1 MSFWSTLAGLSG
13 PIVGAVV
20 GGPIGAAIGTGVS
33 ALGSGLAQDDSN
45 RNYLQGVNDTN
56 ASNYAIAQQNN
67 QEAWRRLLQ
76 QNQFNVD
83 MWNKQNAY
91 NSPAAMMAR
100 LRQAGLNPAAFTGE
114 SPAAQV
120 TSAAAP
126 GMSTPTMQ
134 APGQTPVV
142 DYGRLYYERLAAN
155 EMVKKAQIE
164 NSDSSLR
171 LSFLAQEKK
180 QDLLEQAARISNMKS
195 KTVESNWAVRKAV
208 QDYEHF
214 ASIAKSLE
222 RGAALQVDS
231 LEQNMKI
238 QREENQRAW
247 NQDSRD
253 RARLGLDTLLAE
265 SNVSVNKAQRSHL
278 YNMIDMAQ
286 QLNKRQWESHETDEI
301 LKHLDENL
309 KDLHLNE
316 QEKQNAFNEIMRAS
330 ELSHTDLKDASLLN
344 KFMERAFG
352 LGLRDVGTALRNL
365 TTIGK

>member
-1 MSFWSTLAGLSG
+1 MSFWSTLAGLAG
-13 PIVGAVV
+13 PVIGAVV
-20 GGPIGAAIGTGVS
+20 GGPIGKAIGTGVS
-33 ALGSGLAQDDSN
+33 AFGSGLAQDESN
-45 RNYLQGVNDTN
+45 KNYLQGVNDTN

-67 QEAWRRLLQ
+67 LEAWRRLLQ

-83 MWNKQNAY
+83 MWYKQNAY

-120 TSAAAP
+120 TSASAP
-126 GMSTPTMQ
+126 GMSTPSMQ
-134 APGQTPVV
+134 APGQTPVA

-164 NSDSSLR
+164 NADSSLR

-195 KTVESNWAVRKAV
+195 DTTEKNWAVRKAA
-208 QDYEHF
+208 QEYEHF
-214 ASIAKSLE
+214 ASISKSLE

-231 LEQNMKI
+231 LEQNLKI

-247 NQDSRD
+247 NQDAREA
-253 RARLGLDTLLAE
+253 ARLSLERELSD
-265 SNVSVNKAQRSHL
+265 SNISVNSAQRSQL

-286 QLNKRQWESHETDEI
+286 DLNRRELQSHRIDQTLKKFDMALKRVNLSNEKKQL
-301 LKHLDENL
+301 L
-309 KDLHLNE
+309 
-316 QEKQNAFNEIMRAS
+316 FNNIIRAS
-330 ELSHTDLKDASLLN
+330 ELRHSDLKDASLLN
-344 KFMERAFG
+344 QFSERAFG
-352 LGLRDVGTALRNL
+352 LGFRDIGTALRNL
-365 TTIGK
+365 STLGK